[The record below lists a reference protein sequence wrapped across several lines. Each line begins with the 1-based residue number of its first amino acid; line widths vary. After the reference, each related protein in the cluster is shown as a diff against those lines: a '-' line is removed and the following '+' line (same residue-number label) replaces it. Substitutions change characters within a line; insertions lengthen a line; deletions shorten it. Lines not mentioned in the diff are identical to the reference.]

1 MSDREPKR
9 RVWISRL
16 MLFVHWLVRVDPE
29 ILSGCPAIDRFQA
42 YSKAVLLAAVASIAL
57 IAWGGFFLWFA
68 PFYFAVPLTVVVV
81 VWIVVIDQI
90 IGASRWAL
98 QGVLAPPKASKIG
111 INAAL
116 VLRLVIGVVTASATS
131 ISGTMLFSHAKI
143 EAQEEKTRDSEN
155 AAKRAAGDADK
166 AQAWQSMLGALDAEV
181 KHAGGEVGALND
193 RLDAARRLRD
203 AAGQQAVDSK
213 ITADCQLTGGP
224 GCKRGA
230 GQQFRAALLRQG
242 KAADDLRRAEG
253 DIPDIEAQIKAA
265 NGRRDGAVAAFRAR
279 EPEYLEAAQ
288 AIDKRVADEAVPKRN
303 DPVMSYMALQQ
314 VLNAPDGDG
323 ARFFA
328 HLMMALLLTVEL
340 SYVIVSEYF
349 SHASIYMARLIART
363 KILAAQAADEYRHA
377 AGGLFSPK
385 GGRTAF
391 RVVPR
396 FEKSR
401 SDAV

>member
-1 MSDREPKR
+1 MLAMPNLATHPGYHRPAGTRPPVGTLPPLPIAGLSLAPASE
-9 RVWISRL
+9 SRGR
-16 MLFVHWLVRVDPE
+16 HGIPTTSC
-29 ILSGCPAIDRFQA
+29 LS
-42 YSKAVLLAAVASIAL
+42 VLLC
-57 IAWGGFFLWFA
+57 
-68 PFYFAVPLTVVVV
+68 
-81 VWIVVIDQI
+81 
-90 IGASRWAL
+90 R
-98 QGVLAPPKASKIG
+98 
-111 INAAL
+111 
-116 VLRLVIGVVTASATS
+116 TATYSS
-131 ISGTMLFSHAKI
+131 CH
-143 EAQEEKTRDSEN
+143 DP
-155 AAKRAAGDADK
+155 
-166 AQAWQSMLGALDAEV
+166 
-181 KHAGGEVGALND
+181 
-193 RLDAARRLRD
+193 
-203 AAGQQAVDSK
+203 
-213 ITADCQLTGGP
+213 GGP

-253 DIPDIEAQIKAA
+253 DIPDLEAQIKAA
-265 NGRRDGAVAAFRAR
+265 NDKRDGAVAAFRAR
-279 EPEYLEAAQ
+279 EPQFLEAAQ
-288 AIDKRVADEAVPKRN
+288 AIDKRVADEAVPPRN

-314 VLNAPDGDG
+314 VLNAPDGEG

-385 GGRTAF
+385 GGRAAY

-401 SDAV
+401 SDAA